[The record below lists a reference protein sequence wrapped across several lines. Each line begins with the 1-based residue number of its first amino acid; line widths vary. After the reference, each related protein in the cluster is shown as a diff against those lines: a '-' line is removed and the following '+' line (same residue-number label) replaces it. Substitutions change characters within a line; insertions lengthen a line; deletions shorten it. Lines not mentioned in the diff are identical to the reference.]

1 MQTKTVLFFPGLFRM
16 KGISMVRNHKFGWGL
31 GLAIGLVVG
40 LVLGGLWPYSPV
52 HATATDR
59 VENFAIATG
68 FVDDGVEAVFYLDYL
83 TGNLNAAVLSR
94 RSSAFQS
101 QFTTNVHA
109 DLKKVIAF
117 NASNGGAAVQV
128 PQSPNYLMVTGTHNL
143 TTQGRSYYGNTV
155 VYVAETN
162 TGIVMAYAVP
172 WSRESYSAD
181 KPFVMP
187 LELRAGQQF
196 SAAMLRP
203 E

>member
-1 MQTKTVLFFPGLFRM
+1 MARYRKY
-16 KGISMVRNHKFGWGL
+16 GWGA
-31 GLAIGLVVG
+31 GLATGLVVG
-40 LVLGGLWPYSPV
+40 LILGGFWPDTPI
-52 HATATDR
+52 HASATDR

-68 FVDDGVEAVFYLDYL
+68 FVDQETEAVFYLDYL

-94 RSSAFQS
+94 RSAAFQS
-101 QFTTNVHA
+101 HFTTNVHA
-109 DLKKVIAF
+109 DLKKVIDF
-117 NASNGGAAVQV
+117 NGGAVQV
-128 PQSPNYLMVTGTHNL
+128 PQSPNYLMVTGTVNL
-143 TTQGRSYYGNTV
+143 TTKGRSYYGNTV

-172 WSRESYSAD
+172 WSREAYSAD
-181 KPFVMP
+181 KPFTAA

>member
-1 MQTKTVLFFPGLFRM
+1 
-16 KGISMVRNHKFGWGL
+16 MVRNRKYGWGL
-31 GLAIGLVVG
+31 GLAIGMVVG
-40 LVLGGLWPYSPV
+40 LVLGGLWPQSPV

-59 VENFAIATG
+59 VENFAICTG
-68 FVDDGVEAVFYLDYL
+68 FVDENTEAVFYLDYL

-101 QFTTNVHA
+101 KFQTNVHQ
-109 DLKKVIAF
+109 DLQKVINF
-117 NASNGGAAVQV
+117 NAANTGTAVQM
-128 PQSPNYLMVTGTHNL
+128 PQSPNYLMVTGTANL
-143 TTQGRSYYGNTV
+143 TTQGRMYYGNTI

-172 WSRESYSAD
+172 WSRENFSAD
-181 KPFVMP
+181 KPFTAP
-187 LELRAGQQF
+187 LELRAGEQF

>member
-1 MQTKTVLFFPGLFRM
+1 MQAESWNCSAGLLKL
-16 KGISMVRNHKFGWGL
+16 KGISMARNRKLGWGL
-31 GLAIGLVVG
+31 GLAIGLLVG
-40 LVLGGLWPYSPV
+40 LVLGGLWPDSPI
-52 HATATDR
+52 HASATDR

-68 FVDDGVEAVFYLDYL
+68 FVDEQNEAIFYLDYL
-83 TGNLNAAVLSR
+83 TGNLTGAVLSR

-101 QFTTNVHA
+101 QFSANVHA
-109 DLKKVIAF
+109 DLKKVINFSA
-117 NASNGGAAVQV
+117 ANGQGAVQV
-128 PQSPNYLMVTGTHNL
+128 PQSPNYLMVTGTANL
-143 TTQGRSYYGNTV
+143 TTQGRMYYGNTV

-172 WSRESYSAD
+172 WSREAYSAD
-181 KPFVMP
+181 KPFSAP